1 MHTLTDTEEFLCTEI
16 VDCAYKVHK
25 QLGPGLLEK
34 IYEACFCYELSKRE
48 IPFKRQGK
56 LPIFYDDLE
65 FDEGLQL
72 DVLVDSKIICE
83 IKAVDVVN
91 PLWLAQ
97 IISQLKLTS
106 LHIGFILNFTV
117 PIIKNGTRRY
127 SVE

>member
-1 MHTLTDTEEFLCTEI
+1 MRILTDTEEFLCTEI